1 MSLDLDISARLAQH
15 LATIRYEDLSPA
27 TIHSANRALLDG
39 LGVMLAAS
47 GLSEDI
53 QPFVAMAR
61 SMSGAGESSILGSW
75 ERVSANAAAF
85 ANGAMAHAL
94 DFEDSFDAAPTHP
107 NASLIPAALAT
118 AQSLQGVTVGDF
130 LLAMAVGCDITCRVA
145 LSVGDALERRP
156 WDPPPNLGA
165 FGAVAATAKLL
176 NLNPEQINDAFS
188 LMLCQTACPGE
199 IKHSEHSVI
208 RAVREAFPAQAA
220 VTSALL
226 AAKGVRGFDRP
237 LEGRGGF
244 YRLFANGECNDE
256 ALFADL
262 GKRFYIDELS
272 FKPWPCCRG
281 THPYIE
287 AAQQLRSQHGIE
299 WRDIKSIRAR
309 IGPVQR
315 MLSEPLE
322 RKRAPSTVIDAKF
335 SIPFTIAT
343 AFVEPEVT
351 LDCFSIDRLRKPD
364 VLSLSQII
372 EFDYQEQN
380 TSATSGAIKVEL
392 NGGSRFEAEIPQA
405 LGHPTRPLDD
415 SRLVAKFVDCAM
427 RAAKPMSRDD
437 AEALAERLMGADAAD
452 GLGKLLQFS

>member
-1 MSLDLDISARLAQH
+1 MSLDPDISAKLARH
-15 LATIRYEDLSPA
+15 IESTRYEDLSA
-27 TIHSANRALLDG
+27 VTIHSTKRALLDG
-39 LGVMLAAS
+39 LGVMIAAS
-47 GLSEDI
+47 GLSEDV

-61 SMSGAGESSILGSW
+61 SLSGAGESSILGSW
-75 ERVSANAAAF
+75 ERVSASAAAF

-118 AQSLQGVTVGDF
+118 AQSLQSVAVGEF
-130 LLAMAVGCDITCRVA
+130 LVAMAVGCDVTCRLA
-145 LSVGDALERRP
+145 LSVGDSLERSP
-156 WDPPPNLGA
+156 WYPPPILGA
-165 FGAVAATAKLL
+165 IGAVATTAKLL
-176 NLNPEQINDAFS
+176 RLNAEQIKDALS

-244 YRLFANGECNDE
+244 YRLFANGACDDE

-262 GKRFYIDELS
+262 GNRFYIDALS

-335 SIPFTIAT
+335 SIPFTVAT
-343 AFVEPEVT
+343 AFIEPEVN
-351 LDCFSIDRLRKPD
+351 LDCFSIDRLRKQE
-364 VLSLSQII
+364 VLSLSHRVV
-372 EFDYQEQN
+372 FDYQEQI
-380 TSATSGAIKVEL
+380 TSATNGAILVEL
-392 NGGSRFEAEIPQA
+392 ADGRRFSAEIPQA

-415 SRLVAKFVDCAM
+415 ARLGAKFVDCAM
-427 RAAKPMSRDD
+427 RAAKPMSKDE
-437 AEALAERLMGADAAD
+437 AEAFAERLMSAEAAD
-452 GLGKLLQFS
+452 ELDDVMQFR